1 MSFSVPEGLLSSP
14 RALGT
19 RTEYGGTMY
28 GRPALGALL
37 PLAGA
42 MAAPEAIPGLPL
54 AKALQAI
61 AGAGFLIYCL
71 TACLILLARIHL
83 RRRGQG
89 MRAHAGGSRDH

>member
-1 MSFSVPEGLLSSP
+1 
-14 RALGT
+14 
-19 RTEYGGTMY
+19 MY

-61 AGAGFLIYCL
+61 AGAGFLFYCL
-71 TACLILLARIHL
+71 TACLILLVRIPM
-83 RRRGQG
+83 RRQAHRV
-89 MRAHAGGSRDH
+89 RAHAGGNRDH